1 MWLPPIVN
9 NSCAHCFCFSLCTT
23 LLALCV
29 FVSHR
34 LTCVLSGLIKPGR
47 SRNARGSIARHV
59 RNARA
64 LRQLRQALRLRTQAA
79 LGITTIITMCT
90 PNLPF
95 SVRQPHTNVK
105 VFVLRKK
112 IKPGRKNAHGL
123 IVRRVANA
131 MVSRNICPFLF
142 LFLARTSRVALTC

>member
-1 MWLPPIVN
+1 MVTLRAGPH
-9 NSCAHCFCFSLCTT
+9 ATT
-23 LLALCV
+23 FAPK
-29 FVSHR
+29 S
-34 LTCVLSGLIKPGR
+34 LIKTGR
-47 SRNARGSIARHV
+47 RRNARGNIVRHV
-59 RNARA
+59 LNAVV

-90 PNLPF
+90 PNLQF
-95 SVRQPHTNVK
+95 SARQPHTNVK

-142 LFLARTSRVALTC
+142 LFLARTSRVALNW